1 MTMNNF
7 STGDGQKIQ
16 EAKTHENLKLLQ
28 KKAKDIHN
36 C

>member
-1 MTMNNF
+1 MNNV

-16 EAKTHENLKLLQ
+16 EAKIQENLKLLS
-28 KKAKDIHN
+28 KKAKDMHN